1 MFTPRK
7 FYLFIVFL
15 LITCPFFSKSTKA
28 QIIFRELPEYNI
40 NLSDSLYFNITN
52 TRDIIPLNG
61 DWQVYNA
68 GNRDKEKVSVS
79 IPSVFEGNANLVFEK
94 TFSLTDSQ
102 IKDHQLRMVFSGVN
116 YSADF
121 SVNGKIIYTHIGG
134 EFPISFDLPRDILFS
149 DKANTISVNVHYKLD
164 AKNTIPLKQR
174 FLFPKNYGGIFR
186 DVYIQIRPSVCI
198 SNLNIKSSYDP
209 KSGSAKIDL
218 SSKISNQEFGSQ
230 QDTQYT
236 YSKFTLK
243 MKIISPDGEIIPGS
257 SDVFINLKKNKE
269 TTIKQ
274 EADLS
279 TPIMWSPDSPQLY
292 RIRMELWRDGVLIDI
307 SKRVF
312 PLYSLNAEKNGLKL
326 NGHDFTLKGTTFI
339 PSNNIYGSLSTY
351 SGMERDIQMI
361 KDLGMNA
368 VRFEKSVPNPYYL
381 YLCQKYGLL
390 SFIEI
395 PLNSVPGQLATDV
408 NFIVRTKNYFSNFLK
423 AYSKFSIAAVGL
435 GGSYLP
441 DSDEHIAY
449 LRNISSFLKNQTNAI
464 LYASFTGFKIPQID
478 NLDMYGVELLNTPIK
493 KHKDELKNLQE
504 KLGKG
509 KVFISEA
516 TYLVSTGT
524 SDGYLNP
531 GSFEAQAKYFE
542 DLLDYSTVNPLGG
555 YFINSMFD
563 YRGEY
568 ASMIA
573 GYSKDNLYKLGICT
587 EDRGIDRLGYKV
599 IYSKLHNSEKVT
611 IPIGSKSDTAPMS
624 YILFGLF
631 LAPLIGVLVNSGK
644 KFREDAS
651 RALLRPYNFF
661 ADVRDQRIISGFHS
675 IMLAGVIAAV
685 TALIISNFLSYLKTD
700 VLFEKI
706 ILAFGT
712 HSLISDISYL
722 AWHPVSA
729 LLWLT
734 LFYIIL
740 IGILTLLI
748 KAASFFI
755 RSRIFM
761 SSVFYTVVWSLLPL
775 VLLIPVGI
783 VLYRF
788 LIADIA
794 NIYIY
799 WAIILFKL
807 WIFYR
812 LMKGIYVIF
821 DVNAGS
827 VYFYSILVILLC
839 AGGFIFY
846 FQLNDSVLNYLHL
859 ALKQFNIGV

>member
-61 DWQVYNA
+61 DWQVYKA
-68 GNRDKEKVSVS
+68 ENRDKEKVSVS

-102 IKDHQLRMVFSGVN
+102 IKNHQLRMVFSGVN

-186 DVYIQIRPSVCI
+186 DVFIQLRPSI
-198 SNLNIKSSYDP
+198 SINDLYIRSSYDS
-209 KSGSAKIDL
+209 KTGRAKIFL
-218 SSKISNQEFGSQ
+218 NSKIVNEEFNSIN
-230 QDTQYT
+230 DTLET
-236 YSKFTLK
+236 ANKFSVK
-243 MKIISPDGEIIPGS
+243 AKIISPGGQNDISPA
-257 SDVFINLKKNKE
+257 DVSFDLEKNKE
-269 TTIKQ
+269 KNVKQ
-274 EADLS
+274 EAEISSPVLW
-279 TPIMWSPDSPQLY
+279 TPDNPKLY
-292 RIRMELWRDGVLIDI
+292 TIKMELWRDGNLIDE
-307 SKRVF
+307 SERAF
-312 PLYSLNAEKNGLKL
+312 SLYSLKSDENNLTL
-326 NGHDFTLKGTTFI
+326 NGNDFALHGVTFI
-339 PSNNIYGSLSTY
+339 PSNYAYGNLSTY
-351 SGMERDIQMI
+351 RGMERDIKMI

-368 VRFEKSVPNPYYL
+368 IRFEKSVPNPYYL

-390 SFIEI
+390 AFVEI
-395 PLNSVPGQLATDV
+395 PLNGIPEALTTNP
-408 NFIVRTKNYFSNFLK
+408 NFIARTKNYFSDFLK
-423 AYSKFSIAAVGL
+423 AYHNYSIAGVGL
-435 GGSYLP
+435 GGSYLSSSE
-441 DSDEHIAY
+441 DHTAY
-449 LRNISSFLKNQTNAI
+449 LRSISSFLKGQTNSL
-464 LYASFTGFKIPQID
+464 LYASFTGFNIPQID
-478 NLDMYGVELLNTPIK
+478 DLDMFGVELFNKPIK
-493 KHKDELKNLQE
+493 KQKDKLKDLQK

-516 TYLVSTGT
+516 TYLVNTGN

-542 DLLDYSTVNPLGG
+542 DLLDYSTANSLAG

-573 GYSKDNLYKLGICT
+573 GYNKDNLYKLGICT

-631 LAPLIGVLVNSGK
+631 LALLMGVLVNSGR

-675 IMLAGVIAAV
+675 IMLAIVIAAV

-712 HSLISDISYL
+712 HSLISDISYV

-783 VLYRF
+783 VLYR
-788 LIADIA
+788 IMNADIA